1 MKKSYIL
8 LLFALLLAVVDTQ
21 AQQLR
26 GRVYDQAGEPII
38 GANIIWKDTGMGA
51 VTDLDGYFTIALH
64 PVQDQLIV
72 RYVGYKNDTVT
83 VTNTNTLLEVYMK
96 EDAVQLTD
104 VVINGRRAATVTN
117 RLDAGQSQTLTGDE
131 LCKAACCNLS
141 ESFETNASVDVAYS
155 DAATGAKTIRMLG
168 LSGTYVQMLSE
179 NTPGVR
185 GLAANYGMEYI
196 PGSWM
201 ESIQVSKGTSSV
213 INGYEATTGQINVEY
228 IKPQK
233 ASPIAINGML
243 NHMLRAEVNATGGW
257 ELTPVLSTAVL
268 AHYKT
273 EPMEHDGNGDG
284 FLDLPKNQQIN
295 ALNRWYIK
303 TDRYTG
309 QILFRGLYDER
320 HGGQSE
326 KMATNDRYGIDI
338 KTTRYEGFMKNG
350 YVFDKEKG
358 TSIGLILSAS
368 YHHHDSE
375 YGKTIYD
382 AKQTNIYFNGIFQTN
397 FTDDHKLSTGVSVN
411 YDKYNEQLYWDP
423 TFAGYHRYIQD
434 NDFSRSELTAGL
446 FAEYSYNYT
455 EKLSLILGLRGD
467 YSNRFG
473 FFATPRFNVRYAPW
487 EWLNIRASVGL
498 GYRSPNIISDNSFM
512 LPSSRDIY
520 FYENYQGD
528 ALKRFRQERAMNTG
542 ASLTFHIPVQAKE
555 LRITAEYYYTHFFE
569 SVVADMDSDP
579 HKILF
584 YNLDGGRSY
593 AGSFQVEA
601 EMEILRGWTMTAA
614 FRHTD
619 VKQTI
624 GGELREKPLVN
635 RFKGLI
641 TTSYQTPLKK
651 WQFDLTAQFN
661 GGGRMPDG
669 FISHYADNDQY
680 HLSADGK
687 TLYYRWYPQLMAQV
701 TRYFKNWSI
710 YVGGENLTN
719 FKQSNP
725 IVNGM
730 EPYSQNFDGSMAW
743 GPIHGTMA
751 YIGFRWAIDKD
762 YQKAKDRFANRNK

>member
-368 YHHHDSE
+368 FHHHDSE

-669 FISHYADNDQY
+669 FINHYADNDQY